1 MTYAIGPAI
10 VAAGVN
16 LRPGGNYEPK
26 VLRFW
31 HRAVPSK
38 PLRPRV
44 GDGKRRWALRNGW
57 CFTLSKSVA
66 VSMWRFVMP
75 CGWAVWVRKRV
86 AVSRAGFYLCSTT
99 RRVCH
104 DSGAGGTTGV
114 RPGIFESR
122 GSRRKPKETRMLGAR
137 AYSEAG
143 RRASPDR
150 CIHHCIDRCVV
161 GLGVLWHLAHVILPG
176 VAPPTECPLDELS

>member
-44 GDGKRRWALRNGW
+44 GDGKRRCALRNGW
-57 CFTLSKSVA
+57 CFTLSKRLRFRCGGLLCRVA
-66 VSMWRFVMP
+66 GR
-75 CGWAVWVRKRV
+75 CGCEKRV

>member
-44 GDGKRRWALRNGW
+44 GDGKRRCALRNGW
-57 CFTLSKSVA
+57 CFTLSKRLRFRCGGLLCRVA
-66 VSMWRFVMP
+66 GR
-75 CGWAVWVRKRV
+75 CGCENVLPFLGLVFIYVPQPGACVTTQAPGARLGYGRGFLSPAGAEGNRKRP
-86 AVSRAGFYLCSTT
+86 GCSGPVRTP
-99 RRVCH
+99 RQ
-104 DSGAGGTTGV
+104 GGGRHQTGV
-114 RPGIFESR
+114 SIIALIDALWASACCGTSR
-122 GSRRKPKETRMLGAR
+122 T
-137 AYSEAG
+137 
-143 RRASPDR
+143 
-150 CIHHCIDRCVV
+150 
-161 GLGVLWHLAHVILPG
+161 
-176 VAPPTECPLDELS
+176 